1 MVIMSVTSIKGGLK
15 GIKWYKSEEF
25 SLFNIYCHHFMIII
39 AMTLKMIF
47 IAKMSLLTAL
57 HREKEIFRLF

>member
-25 SLFNIYCHHFMIII
+25 SLFNIYCHHFMIIHCHDI
-39 AMTLKMIF
+39 EDDI
-47 IAKMSLLTAL
+47 S
-57 HREKEIFRLF
+57 